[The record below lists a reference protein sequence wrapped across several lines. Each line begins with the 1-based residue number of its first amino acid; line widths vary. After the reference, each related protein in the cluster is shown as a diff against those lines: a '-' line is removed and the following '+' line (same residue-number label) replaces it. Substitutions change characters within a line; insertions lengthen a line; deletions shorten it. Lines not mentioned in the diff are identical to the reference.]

1 MGVSGA
7 VCGVSVYGRF
17 CTWNHRYR
25 VFGVSLWVARGQR
38 QQGWDTKHGMTQSLL
53 EVLLLINWDFY

>member
-7 VCGVSVYGRF
+7 ACGVSVDGSF

-25 VFGVSLWVARGQR
+25 VFGVSLWVA
-38 QQGWDTKHGMTQSLL
+38 
-53 EVLLLINWDFY
+53 